1 MTEKLFEN
9 DAYLWTCDAVVT
21 TCAAAKNGYAVE
33 LDRTVFFPEGGGQ
46 LSDRG
51 KLDGAVVTHVAEE
64 AGRIVHYCD
73 KPLAVGS
80 TVKAEVDGVVRL
92 DHMQQ
97 HCGEHILSYAAWKLF
112 GANNIGFHMSEG
124 LVTIDLDKELTADEL
139 AQVEDLANHEI
150 WLDKPISVSYV
161 PHTDLDKYT
170 MRKKNTKLTGTLR
183 LVSVQDG
190 DICTC
195 CGTHPSRTG
204 AVGII
209 HIVSAE
215 KHKQGQ
221 RISFLCGRWALLDA
235 RRKNAALRKTA
246 QMLSV
251 KPEQTPDAVARLKD
265 EITALNARIKEKTMA
280 LYDAQLPQFLST
292 ARVLPDGSRLVIIT
306 PQDATAADAKLLLQ
320 KVTAMDNLL
329 VGVIYEAGGRVSYMF
344 GHSEGV
350 NADCRE
356 YCKKA
361 NELFNGR
368 GGGKPDFA
376 QGSGA
381 DTADWQQ
388 KAHTLFM

>member
-9 DAYLWTCDAVVT
+9 DAYLWECEAKVT
-21 TCAAAKNGYAVE
+21 ACEPCKNGFAAE

-51 KLDGAVVTHVAEE
+51 KLGDAVVTHVAEKD
-64 AGRIVHYCD
+64 GRILHYCD

-124 LVTIDLDKELTADEL
+124 LVTIDLDKELSVEEL
-139 AQVEDLANHEI
+139 AKTEDFANREI

-161 PHTDLDKYT
+161 PHTELDKYT

-183 LVSVQDG
+183 LVSVEDG

-195 CGTHPSRTG
+195 CGTHPNRTG
-204 AVGII
+204 AVGSIRII
-209 HIVSAE
+209 SAE

-221 RISFLCGRWALLDA
+221 RISFLCGRWALEDA
-235 RRKNAALRKTA
+235 RRKNAALRRSG
-246 QMLSV
+246 QQLSV
-251 KPEQTPDAVARLKD
+251 KPEQVPDAILRLKN
-265 EITALNARIKEKTMA
+265 EIAALNARLKEKTME
-280 LYDAQLPQFLST
+280 LYDAQLPQLLST
-292 ARVLPDGSRLVIIT
+292 AHVLPDGSRFVVVT
-306 PQDATAADAKLLLQ
+306 PKDATAADAKMLLQ
-320 KVTAMDNLL
+320 KLTAMENILAA
-329 VGVIYEAGGRVSYMF
+329 VIYEAGGRVSYLF
-344 GHSEGV
+344 GHSAGV

-356 YCKKA
+356 YCQKA
-361 NELFNGR
+361 NAIFKGR

-376 QGSGA
+376 QGSGT
-381 DTADWQQ
+381 DTELWQQ
-388 KAHTLFM
+388 KAHTLLL

>member
-9 DAYLWTCDAVVT
+9 DAYLWECDAVVT
-21 TCAAAKNGYAVE
+21 ACESAKKGYAAE

-51 KLDGAVVTHVAEE
+51 KLGDAVVTHVAEE
-64 AGRIVHYCD
+64 GGRIWHYCD
-73 KPLAVGS
+73 KPLEVGS
-80 TVKAEVDGVVRL
+80 TVKAVVDGVVRL

-139 AQVEDLANHEI
+139 AQAEDFANREI

-183 LVSVQDG
+183 LVSVEDG

-195 CGTHPSRTG
+195 CGTHPRRTG

-209 HIVSAE
+209 HITNAE

-221 RISFLCGRWALLDA
+221 RISFLCGRWALMDV
-235 RRKNAALRKTA
+235 RSKNAVIRKTG

-251 KPEQTPDAVARLKD
+251 KPEQVPDAVARLQN

-292 ARVLPDGSRLVIIT
+292 ARALPDGSRLVVVT
-306 PQDATAADAKLLLQ
+306 PEDATAADAKLLLQ
-320 KVTAMDNLL
+320 KVTAMENLV
-329 VGVIYEAGGRVSYMF
+329 VGVVYEANGRVNYMF
-344 GHSEGV
+344 GHSDNV

-368 GGGKPDFA
+368 GGGKTDFA
-376 QGSGA
+376 QGSGT
-381 DTADWQQ
+381 DTADWQHR
-388 KAHTLFM
+388 AHTLLL

>member
-21 TCAAAKNGYAVE
+21 ACAAAKNGYAVE

-51 KLDGAVVTHVAEE
+51 KLGGAVVTHVAEE

-73 KPLAVGS
+73 KPLEVGS

-139 AQVEDLANHEI
+139 AQVEDFANREI

-251 KPEQTPDAVARLKD
+251 KPEKTPDAVARLKD

>member
-9 DAYLWTCDAVVT
+9 DAYLWQCEAKVT
-21 TCAAAKNGYAVE
+21 ACEPCKNGYAAE

-51 KLDGAVVTHVAEE
+51 KLGDAVVTHVAETD
-64 AGRIVHYCD
+64 GRIVHYCD

-124 LVTIDLDKELTADEL
+124 LVTIDLDKELTAEEL
-139 AQVEDLANHEI
+139 AQVEDFANREI

-361 NELFNGR
+361 NELFDGR

-381 DTADWQQ
+381 DVNDWQQ

>member
-9 DAYLWTCDAVVT
+9 DAYLWVCDAVVT
-21 TCAAAKNGYAVE
+21 ACEPAKEGYAVE

-51 KLDGAVVTHVAEE
+51 KLGGAAVTHVAEE

-73 KPLAVGS
+73 KPLEVGS
-80 TVKAEVDGVVRL
+80 TVKAEVDGMVRL

-139 AQVEDLANHEI
+139 AQVEDFANREI

-170 MRKKNTKLTGTLR
+170 MRKKNTKLTGMLR

-195 CGTHPSRTG
+195 CGTHPNRTG

-221 RISFLCGRWALLDA
+221 RISFLCGRWALEDV
-235 RRKNAALRKTA
+235 RRKNAVVRKTG

-251 KPEQTPDAVARLKD
+251 KIEQVPDAVARLQN
-265 EITALNARIKEKTMA
+265 EITALNARVKEKTMA

-292 ARVLPDGSRLVIIT
+292 ARVLADGSRLVIVT
-306 PQDATAADAKLLLQ
+306 PEECNAVDAKLLLQ

-329 VGVIYEAGGRVSYMF
+329 VGVFYETNGRVNYLF
-344 GHSEGV
+344 GHSANV

-356 YCKKA
+356 YCQKA
-361 NELFNGR
+361 NAIFNGR
-368 GGGKPDFA
+368 GENGNRITQITP
-376 QGSGA
+376 SV
-381 DTADWQQ
+381 
-388 KAHTLFM
+388 

>member
-21 TCAAAKNGYAVE
+21 ACAAAKNGYAVE

-51 KLDGAVVTHVAEE
+51 KLGGAVVTHVAEE
-64 AGRIVHYCD
+64 AERIVHYCD
-73 KPLAVGS
+73 KPLEVGS

-139 AQVEDLANHEI
+139 AQVEDFANREI

-204 AVGII
+204 AVGSI

>member
-1 MTEKLFEN
+1 MTERLFEN
-9 DAYLWTCDAVVT
+9 DAYLWVCDAVVT
-21 TCAAAKNGYAVE
+21 ACEPAKKGYAVE

-51 KLDGAVVTHVAEE
+51 KLGGAAVTHVAEE

-73 KPLAVGS
+73 KPLEVGS

-97 HCGEHILSYAAWKLF
+97 HCGEHILSYVAWKLF

-124 LVTIDLDKELTADEL
+124 LVTIDLDKELSADEL
-139 AQVEDLANHEI
+139 AQVEDFANREI

-195 CGTHPSRTG
+195 CGTHPNRTG
-204 AVGII
+204 TVGII
-209 HIVSAE
+209 HITSAE

-221 RISFLCGRWALLDA
+221 RISFLCGRWALEDV
-235 RRKNAALRKTA
+235 RRKNAVVRKTG

-251 KPEQTPDAVARLKD
+251 KIEQVPDAVARLQN
-265 EITALNARIKEKTMA
+265 EITALNARVKEKTMA

-292 ARVLPDGSRLVIIT
+292 ARVLADGSRLVIIT
-306 PQDATAADAKLLLQ
+306 LEECNAADAKLLLQ
-320 KVTAMDNLL
+320 KVTAMENLL
-329 VGVIYEAGGRVSYMF
+329 VGIVYEAGGRVNYLF
-344 GHSEGV
+344 GHSANV

-356 YCKKA
+356 YCQKA
-361 NELFNGR
+361 NAIFNGR

-381 DTADWQQ
+381 DITDWQQ
-388 KAHTLFM
+388 KAHTLLM

>member
-1 MTEKLFEN
+1 MTERLFEN

-21 TCAAAKNGYAVE
+21 ACEPAKKGYAVE

-51 KLDGAVVTHVAEE
+51 KLGGAAVTHVAEE

-73 KPLAVGS
+73 KPLEVGS

-124 LVTIDLDKELTADEL
+124 LVTIDLDKELTPDEL
-139 AQVEDLANHEI
+139 AQVEDFANREI

-195 CGTHPSRTG
+195 CGTHPNRTG

-209 HIVSAE
+209 HIISAE

-221 RISFLCGRWALLDA
+221 RISFLCGRWALEDV
-235 RRKNAALRKTA
+235 RRKNAVVRKTG

-251 KPEQTPDAVARLKD
+251 KIEQVPDAVARLQN
-265 EITALNARIKEKTMA
+265 EITALNARVKEKTMA

-292 ARVLPDGSRLVIIT
+292 ARVLADGSRLVIIT
-306 PQDATAADAKLLLQ
+306 PEECNAVDARLLLQ
-320 KVTAMDNLL
+320 KVTGMDNLL
-329 VGVIYEAGGRVSYMF
+329 VGVFYEANGRVNYLF
-344 GHSEGV
+344 GHSANV

-356 YCKKA
+356 YCQ
-361 NELFNGR
+361 R
-368 GGGKPDFA
+368 
-376 QGSGA
+376 
-381 DTADWQQ
+381 
-388 KAHTLFM
+388 

>member
-9 DAYLWTCDAVVT
+9 DAYLWQCEAKVT
-21 TCAAAKNGYAVE
+21 ACEPCKNGYAAE

-51 KLDGAVVTHVAEE
+51 KLGDAVVTHVAETD
-64 AGRIVHYCD
+64 GRILHYCD
-73 KPLAVGS
+73 KPLEVGS

-124 LVTIDLDKELTADEL
+124 LVTIDLDKELTAEEL
-139 AQVEDLANHEI
+139 AQTEDFANREI
-150 WLDKPISVSYV
+150 WLDKPVSVSYV

-195 CGTHPSRTG
+195 CGTHPQRTG
-204 AVGII
+204 AIGII

-221 RISFLCGRWALLDA
+221 RISFLCGRWALEAVRL
-235 RRKNAALRKTA
+235 KNAALRKTA

-251 KPEQTPDAVARLKD
+251 KPAQVPEAVGRLQS
-265 EITALNARIKEKTMA
+265 EITALNARVKEKTMA
-280 LYDAQLPQFLST
+280 LYEAQLPQFLST
-292 ARVLPDGSRLVIIT
+292 ARVLPDNSRLVIIT
-306 PQDATAADAKLLLQ
+306 PEDCSAADAKLLLQ
-320 KVTAMDNLL
+320 KVTAMENLL
-329 VGVIYEAGGRVSYMF
+329 VGVIYEAGGRVNYMF
-344 GHSEGV
+344 GHSADV
-350 NADCRE
+350 NADCRT
-356 YCKKA
+356 YCQKA
-361 NELFNGR
+361 NELYAGR

-376 QGSGA
+376 QGSGS
-381 DTADWQQ
+381 DTTDWQQ

>member
-1 MTEKLFEN
+1 MTERLFEN
-9 DAYLWTCDAVVT
+9 DAYLWVCDAVVT
-21 TCAAAKNGYAVE
+21 ACEPAKKGYVVE

-51 KLDGAVVTHVAEE
+51 KLGGAAVTHVAEE
-64 AGRIVHYCD
+64 AGRIMHYCD
-73 KPLAVGS
+73 KPLEVGS

-124 LVTIDLDKELTADEL
+124 LVTIDLDKELTVDEL
-139 AQVEDLANHEI
+139 AQVEDFANREI

-183 LVSVQDG
+183 LVSVKDG

-195 CGTHPSRTG
+195 CGTHPNRTG

-209 HIVSAE
+209 HITSAE
-215 KHKQGQ
+215 KHKQGR
-221 RISFLCGRWALLDA
+221 RISFLCGRWALEDV
-235 RRKNAALRKTA
+235 RRKNAVVRKA
-246 QMLSV
+246 GQMLSV
-251 KPEQTPDAVARLKD
+251 KIEQVPDAVARLQN
-265 EITALNARIKEKTMA
+265 EITALNVRVKEKTMA

-292 ARVLPDGSRLVIIT
+292 ARVLADGSRLVIVT
-306 PQDATAADAKLLLQ
+306 PEECNATDAKLLLQ
-320 KVTAMDNLL
+320 KVTGMDNLL
-329 VGVIYEAGGRVSYMF
+329 VGVFYEANGRVNYLF
-344 GHSEGV
+344 GHSANV

-356 YCKKA
+356 YCQKA
-361 NELFNGR
+361 NTIFNGR

-381 DTADWQQ
+381 DVTDWQQ
-388 KAHTLFM
+388 KAHTLLM

>member
-1 MTEKLFEN
+1 MTERLFEN
-9 DAYLWTCDAVVT
+9 DAYLWACDAVVT
-21 TCAAAKNGYAVE
+21 ACVPAKKGYAVE

-51 KLDGAVVTHVAEE
+51 KLGGAVVTHVAEE

-73 KPLAVGS
+73 KPLEVGS

-139 AQVEDLANHEI
+139 AQVEDFANREI

-195 CGTHPSRTG
+195 CGTHPNRTG
-204 AVGII
+204 EVGII
-209 HIVSAE
+209 HITSAE

-221 RISFLCGRWALLDA
+221 RISFLCGRWALEDV
-235 RRKNAALRKTA
+235 RRKNAVVRKTG

-251 KPEQTPDAVARLKD
+251 KIEQVPDAVARLQN
-265 EITALNARIKEKTMA
+265 EITALNARVKEKTMA

-292 ARVLPDGSRLVIIT
+292 ARVLEDGSRLVIVT
-306 PQDATAADAKLLLQ
+306 PEECNAVDAKLLLQ
-320 KVTAMDNLL
+320 KVTGMDNLL
-329 VGVIYEAGGRVSYMF
+329 VGVFYEASGRVNYLF
-344 GHSEGV
+344 GHSANV

-356 YCKKA
+356 YCQKA
-361 NELFNGR
+361 NTIFNGR

-381 DTADWQQ
+381 DITDWQQ
-388 KAHTLFM
+388 KAHTLLM

>member
-9 DAYLWTCDAVVT
+9 DAYLWECEAVVT
-21 TCAAAKNGYAVE
+21 ACELCKNGFAVE
-33 LDRTVFFPEGGGQ
+33 LDKTVFFPEGGGQ

-51 KLDGAVVTHVAEE
+51 KLGGAAVTHVAEE

-73 KPLAVGS
+73 KPLKVGS
-80 TVKAEVDGVVRL
+80 TVKAEVYGVVRL

-124 LVTIDLDKELTADEL
+124 LVTIDIDKMLTADEL
-139 AQVEDLANHEI
+139 AQVEDFANREI

-195 CGTHPSRTG
+195 CGTHPNRTG

-209 HIVSAE
+209 HITSAE

-221 RISFLCGRWALLDA
+221 RISFLCGRWALEDV
-235 RRKNAALRKTA
+235 RRKNAVVRKTG

-251 KPEQTPDAVARLKD
+251 KIEQVPDAVARLQN
-265 EITALNARIKEKTMA
+265 EITALNARVKEKTMA

-292 ARVLPDGSRLVIIT
+292 ARVLADGSRLVIIT
-306 PQDATAADAKLLLQ
+306 PEECSAADAKLLLQ

-329 VGVIYEAGGRVSYMF
+329 VGVFYAANGRVNYLF
-344 GHSEGV
+344 GHSANV

-356 YCKKA
+356 YCQKA
-361 NELFNGR
+361 NALFNGR

-381 DTADWQQ
+381 NVDDWQQ
-388 KAHTLFM
+388 KAHTLMM

>member
-9 DAYLWTCDAVVT
+9 DAYLWECEAVVT
-21 TCAAAKNGYAVE
+21 ACELCKNGFAVE
-33 LDRTVFFPEGGGQ
+33 LDKTVFFPEGGGQ

-51 KLDGAVVTHVAEE
+51 KLGEAAVTHVAEE
-64 AGRIVHYCD
+64 GGRILHFCD
-73 KPLAVGS
+73 KPFAVGS
-80 TVKAEVDGVVRL
+80 AVKAVVDGVVRL

-124 LVTIDLDKELTADEL
+124 LVTIDLDKELTPDEL
-139 AQVEDLANHEI
+139 AQTEDFANREI

-161 PHTDLDKYT
+161 PHTALDNYT
-170 MRKKNTKLTGTLR
+170 MRKKNTRLTGTLR
-183 LVSVQDG
+183 LVSVEGG

-195 CGTHPSRTG
+195 CGTHPNRTG
-204 AVGII
+204 AVGSIRII
-209 HIVSAE
+209 SAE

-221 RISFLCGRWALLDA
+221 RISFLCGRWALEDA
-235 RRKNAALRKTA
+235 RRKNAALRKTG

-251 KPEQTPDAVARLKD
+251 KTEQVPDAVQRLKG
-265 EITALNARIKEKTMA
+265 EIAELNARLKEKTMA

-292 ARVLPDGSRLVIIT
+292 ARVLPDGSRFVVVT
-306 PQDATAADAKLLLQ
+306 PEDTGAAEAKLLLQ
-320 KVTAMDNLL
+320 KVTAMENLL
-329 VGVIYEAGGRVSYMF
+329 VGIVYEAGGRVNYMF
-344 GHSEGV
+344 GHSDGV

-361 NELFNGR
+361 NEIFNGR

-376 QGSGA
+376 QGSGSS
-381 DTADWQQ
+381 TEDWQQ
-388 KAHTLFM
+388 KAHTLLM

>member
-9 DAYLWTCDAVVT
+9 DAYLWECDAVVT
-21 TCAAAKNGYAVE
+21 ACEAAKNGFAVE

-51 KLDGAVVTHVAEE
+51 KLGGAVVTHVAE
-64 AGRIVHYCD
+64 ANGRILHYCD

-80 TVKAEVDGVVRL
+80 TVHAVVDGVVRL

-124 LVTIDLDKELTADEL
+124 LVTIDLDKELTDEEL
-139 AQVEDLANHEI
+139 AQAEDFANREL

-161 PHTDLDKYT
+161 PHIDLDKYT

-183 LVSVQDG
+183 LVSIENG

-195 CGTHPSRTG
+195 CGTHPNRTG
-204 AVGII
+204 AVGSIRII
-209 HIVSAE
+209 GAE

-221 RISFLCGRWALLDA
+221 RISFLCGRWALEDA
-235 RRKNAALRKTA
+235 RRKNAALRKA
-246 QMLSV
+246 GQMLSV
-251 KPEQTPDAVARLKD
+251 KPEQVPDGVQRLKN
-265 EITALNARIKEKTMA
+265 EITDLNARLKEKTMA
-280 LYDAQLPQFLST
+280 LYDAQLPQLLST
-292 ARVLPDGSRLVIIT
+292 AHVMPDGSRFVVVT
-306 PQDATAADAKLLLQ
+306 PKDATAADAKILLQ
-320 KVTAMDNLL
+320 KLTAMENLL
-329 VGVIYEAGGRVSYMF
+329 VAIIYEADGRVGYLF

-381 DTADWQQ
+381 DTENWQQ
-388 KAHTLFM
+388 KAHTLLM

>member
-21 TCAAAKNGYAVE
+21 ACAAAKNGYAVE

-51 KLDGAVVTHVAEE
+51 KLGGAVVTHVAEE

-139 AQVEDLANHEI
+139 AQVEDFANREI

-204 AVGII
+204 AVGSI

-235 RRKNAALRKTA
+235 RRKNAALRKTV

-381 DTADWQQ
+381 DVNDWQQ

>member
-9 DAYLWTCDAVVT
+9 DAYLWQCEAKVT
-21 TCAAAKNGYAVE
+21 ACEPCKNGYAAE

-51 KLDGAVVTHVAEE
+51 KLGDAVVTHIAESD
-64 AGRIVHYCD
+64 GRILHYCD
-73 KPLAVGS
+73 KPLEVGS

-124 LVTIDLDKELTADEL
+124 LVTIDLDKELTAEEL
-139 AQVEDLANHEI
+139 AQTEDFANREI
-150 WLDKPISVSYV
+150 WLDKPVSVSYV

-183 LVSVQDG
+183 LISVQDG

-195 CGTHPSRTG
+195 CGTHPQRTG
-204 AVGII
+204 AIGII

-221 RISFLCGRWALLDA
+221 RISFLCGRWALEA
-235 RRKNAALRKTA
+235 VRSKNAVLRKTA

-251 KPEQTPDAVARLKD
+251 KPAQVPEAVGRLQN
-265 EITALNARIKEKTMA
+265 EITALNARLKEKTMA

-292 ARVLPDGSRLVIIT
+292 ARVLPDNSRLVIIT
-306 PQDATAADAKLLLQ
+306 PEDCSAADAKLLLQ
-320 KVTAMDNLL
+320 KVTAMENLL
-329 VGVIYEAGGRVSYMF
+329 VGVIYEAGGRVNYMF
-344 GHSEGV
+344 GHSADV
-350 NADCRE
+350 NADCRT
-356 YCKKA
+356 YCQKA
-361 NELFNGR
+361 NELYGGR

-381 DTADWQQ
+381 DTTDWQQ

>member
-21 TCAAAKNGYAVE
+21 ACAAAKSGYAVE

-51 KLDGAVVTHVAEE
+51 KLGGAVVTHVAEE
-64 AGRIVHYCD
+64 GGRIVHYCD

-139 AQVEDLANHEI
+139 AQVEDFANHEI

-251 KPEQTPDAVARLKD
+251 KPEQAPDAVARLKD

-356 YCKKA
+356 YCNKA

>member
-1 MTEKLFEN
+1 MTERLFEN
-9 DAYLWTCDAVVT
+9 NAYLWVCDAVVT
-21 TCAAAKNGYAVE
+21 ACEPAGKGYAVE

-46 LSDRG
+46 LSDCG
-51 KLDGAVVTHVAEE
+51 KLGGAAVTHVAEE
-64 AGRIVHYCD
+64 AGCIVHYCD
-73 KPLAVGS
+73 KPLEVGS

-139 AQVEDLANHEI
+139 AQVEDFANREI

-161 PHTDLDKYT
+161 PHTYLDKYT

-195 CGTHPSRTG
+195 CGTHPNRTG

-209 HIVSAE
+209 HITSAE

-221 RISFLCGRWALLDA
+221 RISFLCGRWALEDV
-235 RRKNAALRKTA
+235 RRKNAVVRKTG

-251 KPEQTPDAVARLKD
+251 KIEQVPDAVARLQN
-265 EITALNARIKEKTMA
+265 EITALNARVKEKTMA

-292 ARVLPDGSRLVIIT
+292 ARVLADGSRLVIIT
-306 PQDATAADAKLLLQ
+306 PEECNAADAKLLLQ
-320 KVTAMDNLL
+320 KVTGMDNLL
-329 VGVIYEAGGRVSYMF
+329 VGVFYEANGRVNYLF
-344 GHSEGV
+344 GHSANV

-356 YCKKA
+356 YCQKA
-361 NELFNGR
+361 NGIFNGR

-381 DTADWQQ
+381 DITDWQQ
-388 KAHTLFM
+388 KAHTLLM

>member
-21 TCAAAKNGYAVE
+21 ACAAAKNSYAVE

-51 KLDGAVVTHVAEE
+51 KLSGAVVTHVAEE

-124 LVTIDLDKELTADEL
+124 LVTIDIDKELTADEL
-139 AQVEDLANHEI
+139 AQVEDFANREI

-381 DTADWQQ
+381 DVSDWQQ